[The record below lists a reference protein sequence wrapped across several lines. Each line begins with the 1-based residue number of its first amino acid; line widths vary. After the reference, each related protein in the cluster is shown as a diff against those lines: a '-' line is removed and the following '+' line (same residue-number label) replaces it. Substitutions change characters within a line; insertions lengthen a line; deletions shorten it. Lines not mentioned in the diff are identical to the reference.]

1 MTMRLL
7 VNTVGIALMTAG
19 LWQVIDG
26 NTEYAIPLIAAAGAA
41 AVVRH
46 RF

>member
-1 MTMRLL
+1 MRLFL
-7 VNTVGIALMTAG
+7 NCIGIALMTAG

-26 NTEYAIPLIAAAGAA
+26 NTEYAILLIAAAGAA
-41 AVVRH
+41 AVARH

>member
-1 MTMRLL
+1 MRLII
-7 VNTVGIALMTAG
+7 NTVGIALMTAG
-19 LWQVIDG
+19 LWQVING
-26 NTEYAIPLIAAAGAA
+26 NAENAILLIAAAGAA